1 MKKFTLS
8 DDRIVI
14 VKKLEGC
21 LTVIVKQ
28 KDSDDKFAEFTRNRC
43 VVLIVLLLLFFLA
56 HWYFIPRGI
65 EIKQG
70 DEVSGMVTLRTQK
83 LKMSWPGILS

>member
-21 LTVIVKQ
+21 LTVTVKQ
-28 KDSDDKFAEFTRNRC
+28 KDSDVKFVEFTPNRC
-43 VVLIVLLLLFFLA
+43 IVLIVLLLSVHDGCLVITHGVHVA
-56 HWYFIPRGI
+56 C
-65 EIKQG
+65 
-70 DEVSGMVTLRTQK
+70 M
-83 LKMSWPGILS
+83 

>member
-28 KDSDDKFAEFTRNRC
+28 KDSCVKFVEFTPNRC
-43 VVLIVLLLLFFLA
+43 VVLMVLLLL
-56 HWYFIPRGI
+56 GT
-65 EIKQG
+65 
-70 DEVSGMVTLRTQK
+70 TLPCFYNEDHLDPLVALQCRDCHPFSFYETRIC
-83 LKMSWPGILS
+83 LF